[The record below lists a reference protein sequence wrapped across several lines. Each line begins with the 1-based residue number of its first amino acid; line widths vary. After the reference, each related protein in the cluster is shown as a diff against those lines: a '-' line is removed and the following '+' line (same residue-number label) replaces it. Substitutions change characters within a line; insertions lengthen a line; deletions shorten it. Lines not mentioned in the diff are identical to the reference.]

1 MSEKRD
7 YYEVLSVERG
17 ATSDDIRKAYKR
29 EALKHHPD
37 RNPGDSAAEAKFK
50 ACNEAYQVLSDDEK
64 RRIYDQFGHAGLEGG
79 GGFEGAS
86 DVFAH
91 MQDLFAE
98 MFSGG
103 GFGGFGG
110 GGGGQQR
117 RQARGGDLRMQAR
130 LSLRE
135 AAFGVKRE
143 VTVHAPVRCDDCSGT
158 GAKAGTKPEAC
169 SHCRGSGHVSNA
181 RGFVMFTTPCPKC
194 QGQGVVIKH
203 HCKTCE
209 GRGAVEKARKV
220 VVAFPAGIDAG
231 QRLRVPGQGMPG
243 PQGAPAG
250 DLYVEIDVEEDT
262 RFERDGAD
270 LVTRFHV
277 SFADAALGAEV
288 QVPALGEADSEE
300 AQPTV
305 ALVIPAGTQSGSV
318 FTMKNQG
325 IPRLDGRGRGSLIGV
340 VQVDVPT
347 GLSDRAKKLI
357 RELSQEL
364 SPGGSV
370 ESGAVE
376 APEASGS
383 QRARVAAA
391 K

>member
-7 YYEVLSVERG
+7 YYELLSVDRG
-17 ATSDDIRKAYKR
+17 ASADEIRKAYKR

-37 RNPGDSAAEAKFK
+37 RNPGDAAAEAKFK
-50 ACNEAYQVLSDDEK
+50 ACNEAYQVLADDEK

-79 GGFEGAS
+79 AGFQGGGAS
-86 DVFAH
+86 DVFSH

-103 GFGGFGG
+103 GFGGGG
-110 GGGGQQR
+110 GR
-117 RQARGGDLRMQAR
+117 RQARGSDLRMQAR
-130 LSLRE
+130 LTLRE

-143 VTVHAPVRCDDCSGT
+143 VSVVAPVRCDDCNGS
-158 GAKAGTKPEAC
+158 GAKAGTKPETC
-169 SHCRGSGHVSNA
+169 GHCRGSGHVSNA

-203 HCKTCE
+203 RCKGCE
-209 GRGAVEKARKV
+209 GRGAVEKARTV

-243 PQGAPAG
+243 PMGAPAG

-288 QVPALGEADSEE
+288 RVPALGDAETDDPR
-300 AQPTV
+300 PTV
-305 ALVIPAGTQSGSV
+305 ALKIPAGTQSGAV
-318 FTMKNQG
+318 FTIKNQG
-325 IPRLDGRGRGSLIGV
+325 IPRLDGRGRGSLVGV

-347 GLSDRAKKLI
+347 VLSDRARKLI
-357 RELSQEL
+357 QEL
-364 SPGGSV
+364 HAELKPTTG
-370 ESGAVE
+370 ESE
-376 APEASGS
+376 P
-383 QRARVAAA
+383 RVAAA

>member
-7 YYEVLSVERG
+7 YYEVLIVDRAAS
-17 ATSDDIRKAYKR
+17 SDDIRKAYKR

-37 RNPGDSAAEAKFK
+37 RNPGDAAAEAKFK

-79 GGFEGAS
+79 GGFSGAS
-86 DVFAH
+86 DVFSH

-103 GFGGFGG
+103 GFGGGG
-110 GGGGQQR
+110 GQR

-130 LSLRE
+130 LTLRE

-143 VTVHAPVRCDDCSGT
+143 VTVHAPVRCDDCNGT
-158 GAKAGTKPEAC
+158 GAKAGTKPETC
-169 SHCRGSGHVSNA
+169 GHCRGSGHVSNA

-203 HCKTCE
+203 HCKPCE
-209 GRGAVEKARKV
+209 GRGAVERSRKV

-243 PQGAPAG
+243 PGGAPAG
-250 DLYVEIDVEEDT
+250 DLYVEIDVEEDA

-288 QVPALGEADSEE
+288 QVPALGDIDTEE
-300 AQPTV
+300 PQPTV
-305 ALVIPAGTQSGSV
+305 PLKIPAGTQSGSV
-318 FTMKNQG
+318 FTLKNQG
-325 IPRLDGRGRGSLIGV
+325 IPRLDGRGRGSLIGL

-347 GLSDRAKKLI
+347 ALSDRAKTLI
-357 RELSQEL
+357 RDLNDELQ
-364 SPGGSV
+364 P
-370 ESGAVE
+370 A
-376 APEASGS
+376 APASADTS
-383 QRARVAAA
+383 DDANDRVAAA

>member
-17 ATSDDIRKAYKR
+17 AAAEDIRKAYKR

-37 RNPGDSAAEAKFK
+37 RNPGDNDAEAKFK

-79 GGFEGAS
+79 GGGFSGAS

-103 GFGGFGG
+103 GFGGGG
-110 GGGGQQR
+110 GQR

-130 LSLRE
+130 LTLRE

-158 GAKAGTKPEAC
+158 GAKAGTKPETC
-169 SHCRGSGHVSNA
+169 GHCRGSGHVSNA

-194 QGQGVVIKH
+194 GGQGVVIKH
-203 HCKTCE
+203 HCKSCE

-243 PQGAPAG
+243 PQGAPSG

-288 QVPALGEADSEE
+288 RVPALGDAETEE

-305 ALVIPAGTQSGSV
+305 ALKIPAGTQSGSV
-318 FTMKNQG
+318 FTIKSQG

-347 GLSDRAKKLI
+347 SLSDRAKKLI
-357 RELSQEL
+357 QEL
-364 SPGGSV
+364 HEELMPASSIS
-370 ESGAVE
+370 EGADGAE
-376 APEASGS
+376 
-383 QRARVAAA
+383 RARAAGA

>member
-17 ATSDDIRKAYKR
+17 ASADEIRKAYKR

-37 RNPGDSAAEAKFK
+37 RNPGDPAAEAKFK

-79 GGFEGAS
+79 AGGFDGAS

-110 GGGGQQR
+110 GGGQR

-130 LSLRE
+130 LTLRE
-135 AAFGVKRE
+135 AAFGIKRE

-158 GAKAGTKPEAC
+158 GAKAGTKPETC
-169 SHCRGSGHVSNA
+169 GHCRGSGHVSNA

-194 QGQGVVIKH
+194 QGQGVVIKQ

-209 GRGAVEKARKV
+209 GHGAVEKSRKV

-243 PQGAPAG
+243 PMGAPAG
-250 DLYVEIDVEEDT
+250 DLYVEIDVEEDP

-288 QVPALGEADSEE
+288 QVPALGAEDTEDAL
-300 AQPTV
+300 PTV
-305 ALVIPAGTQSGSV
+305 SLKIPAGTQSGSV
-318 FTMKNQG
+318 FTIKNQG
-325 IPRLDGRGRGSLIGV
+325 IPRLDGRGRGSLIGL

-347 GLSDRAKKLI
+347 VLSDRARKLI
-357 RELSQEL
+357 QEL
-364 SPGGSV
+364 HDELQPAASD
-370 ESGAVE
+370 EDVE
-376 APEASGS
+376 ASKT
-383 QRARVAAA
+383 RVAAG

>member
-17 ATSDDIRKAYKR
+17 ASADDIRKAYKR

-37 RNPGDSAAEAKFK
+37 RNPGDASAESKFRG
-50 ACNEAYQVLSDDEK
+50 CNEAYQVLSDDEK

-79 GGFEGAS
+79 GGAGFEGVG

-103 GFGGFGG
+103 GFGGFQGG
-110 GGGGQQR
+110 GGGGGR

-130 LSLRE
+130 LTLRE

-143 VTVHAPVRCDDCSGT
+143 VTVHAPVRCDDCNGT

-169 SHCRGSGHVSNA
+169 GHCRGSGHVSNA

-194 QGQGVVIKH
+194 QGAGVVIKH
-203 HCKTCE
+203 HCKGCE
-209 GRGAVEKARKV
+209 GRGAVERARKV
-220 VVAFPAGIDAG
+220 VVAFPPGIDAG

-243 PQGAPAG
+243 PQGAPSG
-250 DLYVEIDVEEDT
+250 DLYVELDVGEDT

-277 SFADAALGAEV
+277 SFTDAALGAEV
-288 QVPALGEADSEE
+288 RVPALGDADTED
-300 AQPTV
+300 ALPTV
-305 ALVIPAGTQSGSV
+305 GLEIPAGTQSGSV
-318 FTMKNQG
+318 FTIKSQG

-347 GLSDRAKKLI
+347 ALSERAKKLI
-357 RELSQEL
+357 QQLGDELN
-364 SPGGSV
+364 GSADAD
-370 ESGAVE
+370 SD
-376 APEASGS
+376 APESAEAA
-383 QRARVAAA
+383 QARVASA

>member
-1 MSEKRD
+1 MSDKLD
-7 YYEVLSVERG
+7 YYEVLSVERT
-17 ATSDDIRKAYKR
+17 ATAEEVRKAYKR

-37 RNPGDSAAEAKFK
+37 RNPGDAASEAKFK

-79 GGFEGAS
+79 GGFQGAG

-103 GFGGFGG
+103 GFGGGG
-110 GGGGQQR
+110 QR
-117 RQARGGDLRMQAR
+117 RQARGADLRMQAR
-130 LSLRE
+130 LTLRE

-143 VTVHAPVRCDDCSGT
+143 VTVHAPVRCDDCTGT
-158 GAKAGTKPEAC
+158 GAKAGTKPETCA
-169 SHCRGSGHVSNA
+169 HCRGSGHVSNA

-194 QGQGVVIKH
+194 HGQGVVIKH
-203 HCKTCE
+203 VCKSCE

-243 PQGAPAG
+243 PMGAPAG

-277 SFADAALGAEV
+277 SFADAAIGAEV
-288 QVPALGEADSEE
+288 RVPALGDADSEP
-300 AQPTV
+300 APTLPTV
-305 ALVIPAGTQSGSV
+305 ALKIPAGTQSGAV
-318 FTMKNQG
+318 FTIKSQG

-347 GLSDRAKKLI
+347 ALSDRAKKLV
-357 RELSQEL
+357 QEL
-364 SPGGSV
+364 DAELKGETPGQENRSV
-370 ESGAVE
+370 EA
-376 APEASGS
+376 
-383 QRARVAAA
+383 ARVAAG

>member
-7 YYEVLSVERG
+7 YYEVLIVERG
-17 ATSDDIRKAYKR
+17 ASAEEIRKAYKR

-37 RNPGDSAAEAKFK
+37 RNPGDSAAESKFK
-50 ACNEAYQVLSDDEK
+50 ACNEAYQVLSDEEK

-79 GGFEGAS
+79 GGGGFEGAS
-86 DVFAH
+86 DVFSH

-103 GFGGFGG
+103 GGFGG
-110 GGGGQQR
+110 GAR
-117 RQARGGDLRMQAR
+117 RQARGADLRMQAR
-130 LSLRE
+130 LTLRE

-143 VTVHAPVRCDDCSGT
+143 VTVHAPVRCDDCNGT
-158 GAKAGTKPEAC
+158 GAKAGTKPETC
-169 SHCRGSGHVSNA
+169 GHCRGSGHVSNA

-203 HCKTCE
+203 HCKGCE
-209 GRGAVEKARKV
+209 GRGAVEKSRKV

-243 PQGAPAG
+243 PMGAPAG
-250 DLYVEIDVEEDT
+250 DLYVEIDVEEDA

-288 QVPALGEADSEE
+288 RVPALGDADTEDE
-300 AQPTV
+300 LPTV
-305 ALVIPAGTQSGSV
+305 ALKIPAGTQSGSV
-318 FTMKNQG
+318 FTIKNQG
-325 IPRLDGRGRGSLIGV
+325 IPRLDGRGRGSLVGL

-347 GLSDRAKKLI
+347 GLSERAKTLI
-357 RELSQEL
+357 QEL
-364 SPGGSV
+364 NDELRP
-370 ESGAVE
+370 A
-376 APEASGS
+376 APATGEPAEP
-383 QRARVAAA
+383 RVAAA

>member
-17 ATSDDIRKAYKR
+17 ASSDDIRKAYNR

-37 RNPGDSAAEAKFK
+37 RNPGDNAAESKFK

-79 GGFEGAS
+79 GGFDGAS

-110 GGGGQQR
+110 GGGQR
-117 RQARGGDLRMQAR
+117 RQQRGGDLRMQAR

-143 VTVHAPVRCDDCSGT
+143 VMVHAPVRCDDCSGT
-158 GAKAGTKPEAC
+158 GAKAGTKPETC
-169 SHCRGSGHVSNA
+169 GHCRGSGHVSNA

-203 HCKTCE
+203 HCKSCE
-209 GRGAVEKARKV
+209 GRGAVEKSRKV

-243 PQGAPAG
+243 PMGAPAG

-288 QVPALGEADSEE
+288 RVPALGDADTEE

-305 ALVIPAGTQSGSV
+305 ALKIPAGTQSGSV
-318 FTMKNQG
+318 FTIKSQG

-347 GLSDRAKKLI
+347 ALSDRAKKLI
-357 RELSQEL
+357 QEL
-364 SPGGSV
+364 HEELMPASSAGTGDAAD
-370 ESGAVE
+370 GAE
-376 APEASGS
+376 
-383 QRARVAAA
+383 RARVAAA

>member
-17 ATSDDIRKAYKR
+17 ASADDIRKAYKR

-50 ACNEAYQVLSDDEK
+50 ACNEAYQVLSDEEK

-79 GGFEGAS
+79 GFQGAG

-110 GGGGQQR
+110 GGGGQR

-130 LSLRE
+130 LTLRE

-143 VTVHAPVRCDDCSGT
+143 VSVHAPVRCDDCSGT
-158 GAKAGTKPEAC
+158 GAKAGTKPETC
-169 SHCRGSGHVSNA
+169 GHCRGSGHVSNA

-194 QGQGVVIKH
+194 HGQGVVVKH
-203 HCKTCE
+203 PCKTCE
-209 GRGAVEKARKV
+209 GRGAVEKSRKV

-243 PQGAPAG
+243 PMGAPAG

-288 QVPALGEADSEE
+288 RVPSLGEPDSDE
-300 AQPTV
+300 AEGGLPTV
-305 ALVIPAGTQSGSV
+305 GLAIPAGTQSGAV
-318 FTMKNQG
+318 FTIKNQG

-347 GLSDRAKKLI
+347 KLSDRAKKLI
-357 RELSQEL
+357 QELHDEL
-364 SPGGSV
+364 SPS
-370 ESGAVE
+370 AE
-376 APEASGS
+376 AGDATK
-383 QRARVAAA
+383 ARVAAA

>member
-17 ATSDDIRKAYKR
+17 ASADDIRKAYKR

-79 GGFEGAS
+79 GFQGAG

-110 GGGGQQR
+110 GGGGQR

-130 LSLRE
+130 LTLRE

-158 GAKAGTKPEAC
+158 GAKAGTKPETC
-169 SHCRGSGHVSNA
+169 GHCRGSGHVSNA

-194 QGQGVVIKH
+194 HGQGVVVKH
-203 HCKTCE
+203 PCKTCE
-209 GRGAVEKARKV
+209 GRGAVEKSRKV

-243 PQGAPAG
+243 PMGAPAG

-277 SFADAALGAEV
+277 SFAEAALGAEV
-288 QVPALGEADSEE
+288 RVASLGDPDGDEADGS
-300 AQPTV
+300 PTV
-305 ALVIPAGTQSGSV
+305 SLAIPAGTQSGAV
-318 FTMKNQG
+318 FTIKNQG

-347 GLSDRAKKLI
+347 TLSDRAKKLI
-357 RELSQEL
+357 QELHAEL
-364 SPGGSV
+364 SPEGRSAEAGD
-370 ESGAVE
+370 GAK
-376 APEASGS
+376 
-383 QRARVAAA
+383 ARVAAA

>member
-7 YYEVLSVERG
+7 YYEVLSVDRG
-17 ATSDDIRKAYKR
+17 ASADEVRKAYKR

-37 RNPGDSAAEAKFK
+37 RNPGDAAAEAKFK

-79 GGFEGAS
+79 GGFQGVG

-110 GGGGQQR
+110 GGQR

-130 LSLRE
+130 LTLRE

-158 GAKAGTKPEAC
+158 GAKAGTKPETC
-169 SHCRGSGHVSNA
+169 GHCRGSGHVSNA

-203 HCKTCE
+203 HCKSCE

-243 PQGAPAG
+243 PMGAPAG
-250 DLYVEIDVEEDT
+250 DLYVEIEVEEDA

-270 LVTRFHV
+270 LVTRVHV
-277 SFADAALGAEV
+277 SFSDAALGAEV
-288 QVPALGEADSEE
+288 RVAALGEADSEE

-305 ALVIPAGTQSGSV
+305 ALKIPAGTQSGAV
-318 FTMKNQG
+318 FTIKNQG
-325 IPRLDGRGRGSLIGV
+325 IPRLDGRGRGSLVGL

-347 GLSDRAKKLI
+347 RLSDRAKKLI
-357 RELSQEL
+357 QEL
-364 SPGGSV
+364 GEELQPAKA
-370 ESGAVE
+370 AVAGDVGTE
-376 APEASGS
+376 TAAASEASK
-383 QRARVAAA
+383 ARVAAA

>member
-17 ATSDDIRKAYKR
+17 ASADDIRKAYKR

-37 RNPGDSAAEAKFK
+37 RNPGDPAAEAKFK

-64 RRIYDQFGHAGLEGG
+64 RRIYDQFGNAGLEGG
-79 GGFEGAS
+79 AGGFDGAS

-110 GGGGQQR
+110 QSQR

-130 LSLRE
+130 LTLRE

-143 VTVHAPVRCDDCSGT
+143 VTVHAPVRCDDCGGS
-158 GAKAGTKPEAC
+158 GAKPGTKPETC
-169 SHCRGSGHVSNA
+169 GHCRGSGHVSNA

-203 HCKTCE
+203 HCRTCE
-209 GRGAVEKARKV
+209 GRGAVEKSRKV

-243 PQGAPAG
+243 PMGAPAG
-250 DLYVEIDVEEDT
+250 DLYVEIDVEEDS

-277 SFADAALGAEV
+277 SFVDAALGAEV
-288 QVPALGEADSEE
+288 RVPALGDEDTEDGL
-300 AQPTV
+300 PTV
-305 ALVIPAGTQSGSV
+305 PLKIPPGTQSGTV
-318 FTMKNQG
+318 FTLKNQG

-347 GLSDRAKKLI
+347 VLSDRARKLI
-357 RELSQEL
+357 QEL
-364 SPGGSV
+364 HEELRPAASIDEVAAEGSK
-370 ESGAVE
+370 
-376 APEASGS
+376 
-383 QRARVAAA
+383 ARVAAA

>member
-7 YYEVLSVERG
+7 YYEILTVERT
-17 ATSDDIRKAYKR
+17 ATVEEVRKAYKR

-37 RNPGDSAAEAKFK
+37 RNPGDTSAEAKFRS
-50 ACNEAYQVLSDDEK
+50 CNEAYQVLSDDEK
-64 RRIYDQFGHAGLEGG
+64 RKIYDQFGHAGLEGG
-79 GGFEGAS
+79 GGFEAAG

-91 MQDLFAE
+91 MQDLFSE

-103 GFGGFGG
+103 GFGGGG
-110 GGGGQQR
+110 QR

-130 LSLRE
+130 LTLRE
-135 AAFGVKRE
+135 AAFGIKRE
-143 VTVHAPVRCDDCSGT
+143 VAVHAPVRCDDCNGT
-158 GAKAGTKPEAC
+158 GAKSGTKPETC
-169 SHCRGSGHVSNA
+169 GHCRGSGHVSNA

-194 QGQGVVIKH
+194 HGQGAVIKH
-203 HCKTCE
+203 PCKGCE

-243 PQGAPAG
+243 PQGAPSG

-277 SFADAALGAEV
+277 SFADAAIGAEV
-288 QVPALGEADSEE
+288 RVPALGDADTEE
-300 AQPTV
+300 ALPTV
-305 ALVIPAGTQSGSV
+305 ALRIPAGTQSGSV
-318 FTMKNQG
+318 FTIKSQG
-325 IPRLDGRGRGSLIGV
+325 IPRLDGRGRGSLIGL
-340 VQVDVPT
+340 VQVDVPMN
-347 GLSDRAKKLI
+347 LSERAKKLV
-357 RELSQEL
+357 QEL
-364 SPGGSV
+364 DA
-370 ESGAVE
+370 ELRGASDLE
-376 APEASGS
+376 GEP
-383 QRARVAAA
+383 ARVAAA

>member
-7 YYEVLSVERG
+7 YYEVLGLTNG
-17 ATSDDIRKAYKR
+17 AGAEEIRKAYKR

-37 RNPGDSAAEAKFK
+37 RNPGDATAEAKFK
-50 ACNEAYQVLSDDEK
+50 EVNEAYQVLSDDEK

-79 GGFEGAS
+79 GGFGGAGVG
-86 DVFAH
+86 DVFSH

-103 GFGGFGG
+103 GFGFGG
-110 GGGGQQR
+110 GGGR

-130 LSLRE
+130 LTLRE

-158 GAKAGTKPEAC
+158 GAKAGTKPETC
-169 SHCRGSGHVSNA
+169 GHCRGSGHVSNA

-194 QGQGVVIKH
+194 QGQGVVVKNP
-203 HCKTCE
+203 CKTCE

-220 VVAFPAGIDAG
+220 VVTFPPGIDSG
-231 QRLRVPGQGMPG
+231 QRLRVPGQGLPG
-243 PQGAPAG
+243 PMGAQNG
-250 DLYVEIDVEEDT
+250 DLYVEIDVEEDA

-277 SFADAALGAEV
+277 TFTDAALGASV
-288 QVPALGEADSEE
+288 KVPALGDEKTEEE
-300 AQPTV
+300 APTV
-305 ALVIPAGTQSGSV
+305 MLDIPAGTQSGTV
-318 FTMKNQG
+318 FTLKGQG
-325 IPRLDGRGRGSLIGV
+325 IPRLDGRGRGSLVAV
-340 VQVDVPT
+340 VQVDVPKK
-347 GLSDRAKKLI
+347 LSDRAKKLI
-357 RELSQEL
+357 QEL
-364 SPGGSV
+364 EAELHA
-370 ESGAVE
+370 ESESAE
-376 APEASGS
+376 AK
-383 QRARVAAA
+383 RAAAA

>member
-7 YYEVLSVERG
+7 YYEVLGVDRG
-17 ATSDDIRKAYKR
+17 AGADEVRKAYKR

-37 RNPGDSAAEAKFK
+37 RNPGDAAAESKFK
-50 ACNEAYQVLSDDEK
+50 ECNEAYQVLSDDQK
-64 RRIYDQFGHAGLEGG
+64 RRIYDQYGHAGLEGG

-103 GFGGFGG
+103 GFGGQ
-110 GGGGQQR
+110 GQQR

-130 LSLRE
+130 LTLRE

-143 VTVHAPVRCDDCSGT
+143 VTVHAPVRCDDCTGT

-169 SHCRGSGHVSNA
+169 AHCRGSGHVSNA

-194 QGQGVVIKH
+194 AGQGVVIKQR
-203 HCKTCE
+203 CKTCE

-243 PQGAPAG
+243 PMGAPAG

-277 SFADAALGAEV
+277 SFTDAALGAEV
-288 QVPALGEADSEE
+288 RVPALGDADTEE
-300 AQPTV
+300 DKPTV
-305 ALVIPAGTQSGSV
+305 ALEMPPGTQSGAV
-318 FTMKNQG
+318 FTIKSQG
-325 IPRLDGRGRGSLIGV
+325 IPRLDGRGRGALVGV

-347 GLSDRAKKLI
+347 ALSDRAKKLI
-357 RELSQEL
+357 QEL
-364 SPGGSV
+364 GEELKQASV
-370 ESGAVE
+370 RSSSDDA
-376 APEASGS
+376 AK
-383 QRARVAAA
+383 ARVAAG

>member
-7 YYEVLSVERG
+7 YYEVLSVDRG
-17 ATSDDIRKAYKR
+17 ASADEVRKAYKR

-37 RNPGDSAAEAKFK
+37 RNPGDAAAEAKFK

-79 GGFEGAS
+79 GGFQGVG

-91 MQDLFAE
+91 MQDLFSE

-110 GGGGQQR
+110 GGQR

-130 LSLRE
+130 LTLRE

-158 GAKAGTKPEAC
+158 GAKAGTKPETC
-169 SHCRGSGHVSNA
+169 GHCRGSGHVSNA

-243 PQGAPAG
+243 PMGAPAG
-250 DLYVEIDVEEDT
+250 DLYVEIEVEEDA

-270 LVTRFHV
+270 LVTRVHV
-277 SFADAALGAEV
+277 SFSDAALGAEV
-288 QVPALGEADSEE
+288 PVAALGDADTEE

-305 ALVIPAGTQSGSV
+305 PLKIPAGTQSGAV
-318 FTMKNQG
+318 FTIKNQG
-325 IPRLDGRGRGSLIGV
+325 IPRLDGRGRGSLVGL

-347 GLSDRAKKLI
+347 RLSDRAKKLI
-357 RELSQEL
+357 QEL
-364 SPGGSV
+364 GDELQDKARSAPAEGAPDAT
-370 ESGAVE
+370 ESTK
-376 APEASGS
+376 
-383 QRARVAAA
+383 ARVASA